1 MLQKASERLASQPAA
16 ISHGIKI
23 TPRIAAAPGQ
33 NLQEEG
39 LHVER
44 RSQHLLRPTA
54 KKISYLEMIPDS
66 DSDTDSGYKYM
77 SYITLYNLTY
87 I

>member
-44 RSQHLLRPTA
+44 RSN
-54 KKISYLEMIPDS
+54 IC
-66 DSDTDSGYKYM
+66 
-77 SYITLYNLTY
+77 
-87 I
+87 